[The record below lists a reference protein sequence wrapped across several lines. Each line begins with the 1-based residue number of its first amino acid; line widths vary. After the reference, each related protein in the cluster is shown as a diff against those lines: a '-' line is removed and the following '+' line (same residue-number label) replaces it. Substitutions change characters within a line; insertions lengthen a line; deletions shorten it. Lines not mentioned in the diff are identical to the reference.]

1 MDKFL
6 IKGNKRKKTSES
18 TEEIDTTGDV
28 SPSKDVDAD
37 YQAPIARSTES
48 HQSNPSTRASA
59 SGSVYQSLPPYPDLA
74 VCRTKNLTDKEKKII
89 FSLQNGLKHSV
100 TSFQHGMKF
109 TLNLQHVDRH
119 QFVTPPRNLFKSVC
133 LT

>member
-18 TEEIDTTGDV
+18 TEEIDTTEDV
-28 SPSKDVDAD
+28 SPSKD

-74 VCRTKNLTDKEKKII
+74 DCRTKNLTDKEKNDILTSKWTEA
-89 FSLQNGLKHSV
+89 FSY
-100 TSFQHGMKF
+100 KF
-109 TLNLQHVDRH
+109 PARYEIY
-119 QFVTPPRNLFKSVC
+119 S
-133 LT
+133 

>member
-1 MDKFL
+1 VSIYMLQIKSKFHTVL
-6 IKGNKRKKTSES
+6 DKRKKTSES
-18 TEEIDTTGDV
+18 TEEIDTTEDV

-74 VCRTKNLTDKEKKII
+74 DCNYFILLIRFSFLKNIYISRSILVVRSTI
-89 FSLQNGLKHSV
+89 L
-100 TSFQHGMKF
+100 
-109 TLNLQHVDRH
+109 
-119 QFVTPPRNLFKSVC
+119 
-133 LT
+133 

>member
-18 TEEIDTTGDV
+18 TEEIDTTEDV

-59 SGSVYQSLPPYPDLA
+59 SGCVYQSLPPYPDLA
-74 VCRTKNLTDKEKKII
+74 DCRTKNLTDKEKKNDILTSKWTEA
-89 FSLQNGLKHSV
+89 FSY
-100 TSFQHGMKF
+100 KF
-109 TLNLQHVDRH
+109 PARYEIY
-119 QFVTPPRNLFKSVC
+119 S
-133 LT
+133 

>member
-18 TEEIDTTGDV
+18 TEEIATTEDV

-37 YQAPIARSTES
+37 QAPIARSTES
-48 HQSNPSTRASA
+48 HQSSPSTQASA
-59 SGSVYQSLPPYPDLA
+59 SSSVYQSLPPYPDLA
-74 VCRTKNLTDKEKKII
+74 DCRTKNLTDKEKNDILTSKWTES
-89 FSLQNGLKHSV
+89 FSY
-100 TSFQHGMKF
+100 KF
-109 TLNLQHVDRH
+109 PARYEIYSNLQHVHRH
-119 QFVTPPRNLFKSVC
+119 QFVTPHRNLIKSVC

>member
-6 IKGNKRKKTSES
+6 LKRNKRKKTSES
-18 TEEIDTTGDV
+18 TEEIATTEDV

-48 HQSNPSTRASA
+48 HQSNPSTQASA

-74 VCRTKNLTDKEKKII
+74 DCRTKNLTDKEKNDILTSKWTEA
-89 FSLQNGLKHSV
+89 FSY
-100 TSFQHGMKF
+100 KF
-109 TLNLQHVDRH
+109 PARYEIN
-119 QFVTPPRNLFKSVC
+119 S
-133 LT
+133 

>member
-18 TEEIDTTGDV
+18 TEEIDTTEDV

-37 YQAPIARSTES
+37 QQAPIARSTES

-59 SGSVYQSLPPYPDLA
+59 SGSV
-74 VCRTKNLTDKEKKII
+74 
-89 FSLQNGLKHSV
+89 
-100 TSFQHGMKF
+100 
-109 TLNLQHVDRH
+109 
-119 QFVTPPRNLFKSVC
+119 
-133 LT
+133 